1 VVQRWF
7 CAAWMPMIN
16 LIPLFE
22 LSGGLGQCPLLL
34 HNLENNIPLG
44 AVDMA
49 RVLFI
54 NGGSEG
60 HINPTIGVV
69 QELISRGEE
78 VVYFTIEAFRE
89 RMEKTGATVRTFDG
103 QKFIQAF
110 ISGGRNYL
118 LERVNGLLHTADI
131 VIPSVL
137 EQIKGEQFDY
147 IIHDS
152 MFGCGRLLAQIL
164 KLPAISSCTTFVQTK
179 ASFDNMLEQ
188 LSEIPAEIVKPIQ
201 DEYQSL
207 TEKVK
212 EKYGVEIHSPYE
224 VFCNP
229 APLTIVYTTREFQPF
244 GEAFDQTYKF
254 VGPSISSRLTKE
266 NFELTAIMGKS
277 PIYIS
282 LGTVINQSIDF
293 YKLCLKALGNTDH
306 TVVMSIGNKVRIS
319 DLGEIPKNFIVKSYV
334 PQTDVLKFAKL
345 FITHGG
351 MNSTS
356 EGLYYGVPL
365 IVIPQSADQPIIA
378 GQVANIGAG
387 ITLQMQSLTA
397 NQLRETVEH
406 VLNHPSFNIAVAN
419 IRESFQRSG
428 GYHQAVDKI
437 FEFKSQYHI

>member
-1 VVQRWF
+1 
-7 CAAWMPMIN
+7 
-16 LIPLFE
+16 
-22 LSGGLGQCPLLL
+22 
-34 HNLENNIPLG
+34 
-44 AVDMA
+44 MA

-54 NGGSEG
+54 NAGSEG
-60 HINPTIGVV
+60 HINPTVGVV

-89 RMEKTGATVRTFDG
+89 RMEKTGAIVRTLDG
-103 QKFIQAF
+103 QKFITAF

-118 LERVNGLLHTADI
+118 LERINGLLLTADI

-137 EQIKGEQFDY
+137 EQIEGEHFDY

-164 KLPAISSCTTFVQTK
+164 KLPAINSCTSFAQTK
-179 ASFDNMLEQ
+179 ESFDQMLEQ
-188 LSEIPAEIVKPIQ
+188 LSKNIPPEVGKEIN

-207 TEKVK
+207 TAMVK
-212 EKYGVEIHSPYE
+212 EKYDVEIHSPYE

-254 VGPSISSRLTKE
+254 IGPSISTRLIQE
-266 NFELTAIMGKS
+266 NFDLTAIKGKR

-282 LGTVINQSIDF
+282 LGTVFNQAIDF
-293 YKLCLKALGNTDH
+293 YKLCFEAFGNSNH
-306 TVVMSIGNKVRIS
+306 TVVMSIGKQTPLI
-319 DLGEIPKNFIVKSYV
+319 DLGEIPQNFIVKEYV
-334 PQTDVLKFAKL
+334 PQTEVLKYTKL

-351 MNSTS
+351 MNSTN

-387 ITLQMQSLTA
+387 IKLQMQSLTA
-397 NQLRETVEH
+397 NQLREAVDH
-406 VLNHPSFNIAVAN
+406 VLNHPSFHKAVAT
-419 IRESFQRSG
+419 IRESFQKSG
-428 GYHQAVDKI
+428 GYHQAVDEI
-437 FEFKSQYHI
+437 FEFKSQYDI